1 MLKRDKIGAA
11 SGISNDTAKEKR
23 INVFTRKEGTI
34 KVAFNRFRRL
44 EVKKKYNGCFE
55 RQRTPLKKNVMF

>member
-1 MLKRDKIGAA
+1 MTLQKR
-11 SGISNDTAKEKR
+11 KEL
-23 INVFTRKEGTI
+23 NAFTRKEGTI